1 MKNKKPAALRRRAA
15 LAQSGLSVE
24 QLAKRTGRR
33 ASTLRRYIG
42 QGNVNERT
50 AQTLSRAL
58 GCRKEIWL

>member
-1 MKNKKPAALRRRAA
+1 MKNTKSAALRRRAA

-24 QLAKRTGRR
+24 QLAKKCGRR

-50 AQTLSRAL
+50 AETLSRAL